1 MEHRIAM
8 RKLSFYHHLRNLPNT
23 TLAFQIAEAQRS
35 LGLPGLVEECHDLLL
50 RYNIPDVTN
59 EYSKSRWKSLV
70 KRNVKQMNRNDI
82 LEMIRPYKK
91 LNFENLSQEKFE
103 LKEYLTK
110 MNLVDAR
117 MKFAI
122 RARMTASVM
131 MNFKGMTEFKNIGW
145 KCQTCN
151 EPDTQEHVLICPE
164 YKHLREGKS
173 LSNDNDLVEYFRKVI
188 CLRGSAQHLV
198 F

>member
-1 MEHRIAM
+1 
-8 RKLSFYHHLRNLPNT
+8 
-23 TLAFQIAEAQRS
+23 
-35 LGLPGLVEECHDLLL
+35 
-50 RYNIPDVTN
+50 
-59 EYSKSRWKSLV
+59 
-70 KRNVKQMNRNDI
+70 MNRNDI
-82 LEMIRPYKK
+82 LEMTRPSKK

-122 RARMTASVM
+122 RTRMTASVM